1 MLKKT
6 PLLLCCIWLLLLPGL
21 AFADDSS
28 TFARLYH
35 SDEPILTVLTAQ
47 EGTVLAVVDEF
58 PILERMWILPLH
70 SLKSS
75 ASPARKKKFSTV
87 CLKIVLS
94 TRRRGRWGFCP
105 QMKKWTPL
113 WNSSIP
119 L

>member
-1 MLKKT
+1 MIKKT

-58 PILERMWILPLH
+58 PILEEDVDFTFAL
-70 SLKSS
+70 
-75 ASPARKKKFSTV
+75 AQ
-87 CLKIVLS
+87 VLGQPR
-94 TRRRGRWGFCP
+94 T
-105 QMKKWTPL
+105 K
-113 WNSSIP
+113 
-119 L
+119 